1 MGGEDAELDNL
12 RLCEYHRSM
21 KELLKKLRGIDT
33 GMLCIPAMMLLGYI
47 FIHMLFGGTLL
58 SYNCW
63 DSYSLQAMSWLS
75 GRLDMGKNYEWLEL
89 AVYNGKYY
97 LSFPPLPS
105 VVMLPFVLL
114 FGEKTPSNL
123 VSALYGIFTA
133 MIAYKILKKAGMK
146 RGGAVFFAIAYVW
159 GSNMLWLSTSGG
171 VWFLAQGLNMLLLTA
186 CVYFA
191 QQKMRVAAYAMAAL
205 AVGCRPFSV
214 CMFLPLM
221 AYFYM
226 VDKYR
231 PRADRIRGQIRP
243 LIIPAFIA
251 LCYMLYNYVRF
262 GNVLEFGHN
271 YLPEFTESEKGQFSL
286 SYILPNLY
294 NLLLRPVTLR
304 ADLTLEYP
312 LFDGFM
318 FYIANPM
325 FLIWFA
331 AVVKDVRQKK
341 LDAVRLCIV
350 IAVLIELLLL
360 CAHKTLG
367 GWQFGARYTVDMLP
381 MALMYLLLKKDE
393 PGGISAFIMAAG
405 MMFNLYG
412 ALAMTMLH

>member
-1 MGGEDAELDNL
+1 
-12 RLCEYHRSM
+12 M

-33 GMLCIPAMMLLGYI
+33 GMLCIPALMLLGYI

-114 FGEKTPSNL
+114 FGERTPSNL

-226 VDKYR
+226 VDKDR
-231 PRADRIRGQIRP
+231 PRADRIRGQIRS

-331 AVVKDVRQKK
+331 AVAKDVLQKR

-350 IAVLIELLLL
+350 IAVLAELLLL

>member
-1 MGGEDAELDNL
+1 
-12 RLCEYHRSM
+12 M

-33 GMLCIPAMMLLGYI
+33 GMLCIPALMLLGYI

-191 QQKMRVAAYAMAAL
+191 QQKMQMAAYAMAAL

-226 VDKYR
+226 ADKDR
-231 PRADRIRGQIRP
+231 PMADRIGGQIRP

-331 AVVKDVRQKK
+331 AVVKDVRQKR

-350 IAVLIELLLL
+350 IAILAELLLL

>member
-21 KELLKKLRGIDT
+21 KELLKKLRGIDI
-33 GMLCIPAMMLLGYI
+33 GMLCIPALMLLGYI

-75 GRLDMGKNYEWLEL
+75 GRLDMVKNYEWLEL

-191 QQKMRVAAYAMAAL
+191 QQKMQMAAYAMAAL

-226 VDKYR
+226 ADKDR
-231 PRADRIRGQIRP
+231 PMADRIGGQIRP

>member
-1 MGGEDAELDNL
+1 
-12 RLCEYHRSM
+12 M

-33 GMLCIPAMMLLGYI
+33 GMLCIPALMLLGYI

-226 VDKYR
+226 ADKDR
-231 PRADRIRGQIRP
+231 PMADRIRGQIRS

-331 AVVKDVRQKK
+331 AVVKDVLQKK

-350 IAVLIELLLL
+350 IAILAELLLL

-393 PGGISAFIMAAG
+393 SGGISAFIMAAG

>member
-1 MGGEDAELDNL
+1 
-12 RLCEYHRSM
+12 M
-21 KELLKKLRGIDT
+21 KELLKKLRGIDA
-33 GMLCIPAMMLLGYI
+33 GMLCIPALMLLGYM
-47 FIHMLFGGTLL
+47 FMHTLFGGTLL

-123 VSALYGIFTA
+123 VSALYGTFTA

-191 QQKMRVAAYAMAAL
+191 QQKMQMAAYAMAAL

-226 VDKYR
+226 VDKDR
-231 PRADRIRGQIRP
+231 PRADRIRGQIRS

-251 LCYMLYNYVRF
+251 LCYMFYNYVRF

-312 LFDGFM
+312 LFDG
-318 FYIANPM
+318 
-325 FLIWFA
+325 
-331 AVVKDVRQKK
+331 
-341 LDAVRLCIV
+341 
-350 IAVLIELLLL
+350 
-360 CAHKTLG
+360 
-367 GWQFGARYTVDMLP
+367 
-381 MALMYLLLKKDE
+381 
-393 PGGISAFIMAAG
+393 
-405 MMFNLYG
+405 
-412 ALAMTMLH
+412 

>member
-21 KELLKKLRGIDT
+21 KELLKKLRGIDI
-33 GMLCIPAMMLLGYI
+33 GMLCIPALMLLGYI

-226 VDKYR
+226 ADKDR
-231 PRADRIRGQIRP
+231 PMADRIRGQIRS

-251 LCYMLYNYVRF
+251 VCYMLYNYVRF
-262 GNVLEFGHN
+262 DNVLEFGHN
-271 YLPEFTESEKGQFSL
+271 YLPEFTRSEKGQFSL

-331 AVVKDVRQKK
+331 VVVKDVLQKR

-350 IAVLIELLLL
+350 IAVLAELLLL

>member
-12 RLCEYHRSM
+12 RLCEYYRSM
-21 KELLKKLRGIDT
+21 KELLKKLRGIDI
-33 GMLCIPAMMLLGYI
+33 GMLCIPALMLLGYI

-105 VVMLPFVLL
+105 VVMLPLVLL
-114 FGEKTPSNL
+114 FGERTPSNL

-226 VDKYR
+226 ADKDR
-231 PRADRIRGQIRP
+231 PMADRIRGQIRS

-304 ADLTLEYP
+304 GDLTLEYP

-331 AVVKDVRQKK
+331 AVVKDVLQKK

>member
-1 MGGEDAELDNL
+1 
-12 RLCEYHRSM
+12 M
-21 KELLKKLRGIDT
+21 KELLKKFRGIDT
-33 GMLCIPAMMLLGYI
+33 GMLCIPALMLLGYI

-58 SYNCW
+58 SYNFW

-221 AYFYM
+221 AYFYTA
-226 VDKYR
+226 DKDR
-231 PRADRIRGQIRP
+231 PMADRIGGQIRS
-243 LIIPAFIA
+243 LIIPVFIA

>member
-1 MGGEDAELDNL
+1 
-12 RLCEYHRSM
+12 M

-33 GMLCIPAMMLLGYI
+33 GMLCIPALMLLGYI

-114 FGEKTPSNL
+114 FGERTPSNL

-191 QQKMRVAAYAMAAL
+191 QQKMQMAAYAMAAL

-221 AYFYM
+221 AYFYTA
-226 VDKYR
+226 DKDR
-231 PRADRIRGQIRP
+231 PMADRIGGQIRS
-243 LIIPAFIA
+243 LIIPVFIA

>member
-1 MGGEDAELDNL
+1 
-12 RLCEYHRSM
+12 M

-33 GMLCIPAMMLLGYI
+33 GMLCIPALMLLGYI

-226 VDKYR
+226 ADKDR
-231 PRADRIRGQIRP
+231 PRADRIRGQIRS

-331 AVVKDVRQKK
+331 AVVKDVLQKR

>member
-1 MGGEDAELDNL
+1 
-12 RLCEYHRSM
+12 M

-33 GMLCIPAMMLLGYI
+33 GMLCIPALMLLGYI

-226 VDKYR
+226 ADKDR
-231 PRADRIRGQIRP
+231 PMADRIRGQIRS

-331 AVVKDVRQKK
+331 AVVKDVLQKK

-350 IAVLIELLLL
+350 IAILAELLLL

>member
-1 MGGEDAELDNL
+1 
-12 RLCEYHRSM
+12 M

-33 GMLCIPAMMLLGYI
+33 GMLCIPALMLLGYI

-159 GSNMLWLSTSGG
+159 GRNMLWLSTSGG

-191 QQKMRVAAYAMAAL
+191 QQKMQMAAYAMAAL

-221 AYFYM
+221 AYFYTA
-226 VDKYR
+226 DKDR
-231 PRADRIRGQIRP
+231 PRADRIRGQIRS

-331 AVVKDVRQKK
+331 AVVKDVLQKR

-350 IAVLIELLLL
+350 IAVLAELLLL